1 MCVCVHMFL
10 FFFHS
15 LLADCVFG
23 PGKETKELFDV
34 LGKPILDKVINGV
47 NGEGV
52 CVCICATMFVYV
64 CMCVCMHHWQQWSG
78 YSYSNSCVYR
88 YQTCSSCLC
97 CPCPLPKSIPY
108 TNSFCHMACYIL
120 LLLANRQVIYF
131 QVTFRMLLT
140 ILHVQHAQKISLPV
154 CLPNLSLCIANWE

>member
-1 MCVCVHMFL
+1 MCACVRASVCVCVHMFL

-78 YSYSNSCVYR
+78 HSYSNSCVYIDTKHVVLACVVLVL
-88 YQTCSSCLC
+88 YLKVYHTQTAFVTWHATFYCCLQID
-97 CPCPLPKSIPY
+97 K
-108 TNSFCHMACYIL
+108 
-120 LLLANRQVIYF
+120 
-131 QVTFRMLLT
+131 
-140 ILHVQHAQKISLPV
+140 
-154 CLPNLSLCIANWE
+154 